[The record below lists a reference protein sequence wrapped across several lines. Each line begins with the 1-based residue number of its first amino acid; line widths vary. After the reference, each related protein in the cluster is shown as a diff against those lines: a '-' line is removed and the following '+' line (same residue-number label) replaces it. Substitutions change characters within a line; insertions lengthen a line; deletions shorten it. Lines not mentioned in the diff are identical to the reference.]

1 MGDKEDKRFDRA
13 RGFAWWLALE
23 ESQPLVPDFSKSDDE
38 IEQELSGMFVNRAA
52 ETEHRLS
59 FEAVLW
65 GFADACWSVG
75 THPYRLC
82 EALKDGPAD
91 YVSVLKALLPTEND
105 RSALTKNFEK
115 ARNVVNKALRKA
127 GFEIHVAKDG
137 PNWVVVKSG
146 YALKRSGKNPFKEK
160 SDNSGGRT

>member
-1 MGDKEDKRFDRA
+1 MEDKRLDRA

-38 IEQELSGMFVNRAA
+38 IEQELSGMLLSRAA

-65 GFADACWSVG
+65 EFAVDRWSAG

-91 YVSVLKALLPTEND
+91 YASVLEALLPTEKD

-115 ARNVVNKALRKA
+115 ARKVVNDKLEQALFK
-127 GFEIHVAKDG
+127 IHVAKDG
-137 PNWVVVKSG
+137 PNRVVVKSG

>member
-1 MGDKEDKRFDRA
+1 MEDKRLDRA

-38 IEQELSGMFVNRAA
+38 IEQELSGMLLSRAA

-65 GFADACWSVG
+65 EFADACWSNDG
-75 THPYRLC
+75 DAYRLC

-91 YVSVLKALLPTEND
+91 YASVLEVLLPMVDNRTA
-105 RSALTKNFEK
+105 RTRRFEAVRK
-115 ARNVVNKALRKA
+115 VVNDELRQA

-137 PNWVVVKSG
+137 RNWVVVKSG

-160 SDNSGGRT
+160 SDNSEGRT